1 MNNVKTSFFILQ
13 ILFFLFSLN
22 VVADF
27 DDIYSNEG
35 YKFYEQD
42 ILDTKTGDD
51 RSTDTSDTVSFEKMA
66 KKMVDITTDG
76 GVKKQTILHGI
87 GEVIPQDANVFS
99 N

>member
-1 MNNVKTSFFILQ
+1 VNNVKTSFFILQ

>member
-1 MNNVKTSFFILQ
+1 
-13 ILFFLFSLN
+13 